1 MNFESN
7 AENNLPLYIGERT
20 NSLLVKNNR
29 IGSGI
34 TERVSQLEKKAKWI
48 LVAKVPADNGP
59 VKDNPPDRS
68 RRFDSNRYNYLVI
81 QAISREVRRGPV
93 DFPLNVPDTD
103 INHNYHNLNHVGWCN
118 LRSDIPVAIRNGPK
132 IPGYQS
138 RESVISTASQMS
150 NSTVYTYFKCML
162 SYRPHALIKYLLL
175 LCCPA
180 VYQCC
185 SQPITTAL
193 PPAVVPTAAIIN
205 FIAVMEISM
214 LHLQVGL
221 GFTFIDRILT
231 KVVQG
236 VFNLLYYSVALIKC
250 IVHYLFVIFIIVGI
264 GVSIYYQENVHD
276 EVNLAREP
284 EAAGH
289 EVADAAVSQIES
301 AKIFEDDHMLPY
313 VRRVAVVKSRDGLD
327 NTTYREGYHGG
338 LWQVDEVLFLA
349 TQNTSYPILIDK
361 HKLVKMHFDIDWLL
375 LQWIDLR
382 RPLFSALAT
391 CLYECTLDEKVPSS
405 INKQAVRYDK
415 YYGNTKQKNA
425 TDEFVKKVKD
435 FEANTSGKDCCHA
448 HVIRNKI

>member
-1 MNFESN
+1 
-7 AENNLPLYIGERT
+7 
-20 NSLLVKNNR
+20 
-29 IGSGI
+29 
-34 TERVSQLEKKAKWI
+34 
-48 LVAKVPADNGP
+48 
-59 VKDNPPDRS
+59 
-68 RRFDSNRYNYLVI
+68 
-81 QAISREVRRGPV
+81 
-93 DFPLNVPDTD
+93 
-103 INHNYHNLNHVGWCN
+103 
-118 LRSDIPVAIRNGPK
+118 
-132 IPGYQS
+132 
-138 RESVISTASQMS
+138 
-150 NSTVYTYFKCML
+150 ML

-175 LCCPA
+175 LCCPV

-185 SQPITTAL
+185 SQPIATAL

-205 FIAVMEISM
+205 FIAVIEISM

-236 VFNLLYYSVALIKC
+236 VFIFFYYCVALIKC
-250 IVHYLFVIFIIVGI
+250 IVHYLFVIFIIVAIGI
-264 GVSIYYQENVHD
+264 SIYYQENVHD
-276 EVNLAREP
+276 KVNLAREP

-289 EVADAAVSQIES
+289 DVADAAVSQIER
-301 AKIFEDDHMLPY
+301 AKIFEDNHMLDY
-313 VRRVAVVKSRDGLD
+313 VRRVAVVESRDGLD

-382 RPLFSALAT
+382 RPLLSALAT

-405 INKQAVRYDK
+405 INEQAVHYDK
-415 YYGNTKQKNA
+415 YYNRKKDSPHGDKRKNA

-448 HVIRNKI
+448 HVILT